1 MPQIS
6 SSNENIK
13 PPEDLQ
19 VKTLAHHGIC
29 AGYID
34 KIKLVDRIDAR
45 LPVSKEKGAILTHG
59 QRVKA
64 MIINGLGFTQSPI
77 YLTPK
82 FFENLPVEQLFGK
95 GIKANHFNDDSLGRT
110 LDAIYKYD
118 STALFA
124 EIANEVAM
132 EITPKPKPKKTQIH
146 IDTSSLKVSGDY
158 DLEEDYPDDENRPPL
173 PKYGHSKDHRPD
185 LKQLVLSL
193 TVSGPANLPIW
204 FEGIDGNSQDK
215 SNFHDTLAKI
225 NEFQSALQD
234 APEFLVVADSALY
247 VKGKLQEAYYDWVT
261 RIPENIKSVKKLVRI
276 DHKELA
282 WSPLDNGYQYVWL
295 GHEDREMKQHW
306 AMFYSEQAAKKE
318 TITLNKR
325 IEKALLSAQKAAK
338 KLSKEKFA
346 CEIDAQQAI
355 EKFEKGLKFHVINSD
370 IIVATKFSG
379 RGRPS
384 KIEKPSISSFHTQI
398 TLIDSPQKQQPLRN
412 KLGRF
417 ILGTNQLDDPQI
429 DANSLLS
436 TYKEQQNVERG
447 FRFIKDPQFHLNGIF
462 LEKPERINS
471 LMMIMTL
478 CLMVYNVGQHDV
490 RETLKEQGETV
501 KNQVGKSTK
510 TPTLR
515 WLFQQMAGIYCVSI
529 NGGGHSLSGITEE
542 KKKIIILCGEEVARI
557 YQMA

>member
-1 MPQIS
+1 MPNLA
-6 SSNENIK
+6 SNTENIK
-13 PPEDLQ
+13 IPAELQ
-19 VKTLAHHGIC
+19 VKTLAHHGLC

-34 KIKLVDRIDAR
+34 KLKLVERIDAR
-45 LPVSKEKGAILTHG
+45 LPISKEKGAILTHG

-77 YLTPK
+77 YLTPN
-82 FFENLPVEQLFGK
+82 FFKNLPVEQLFTK
-95 GIKANHFNDDSLGRT
+95 GAKAEHFNDDALGRT
-110 LDAIYKYD
+110 LDAIYKYGA
-118 STALFA
+118 TALFA
-124 EIANEVAM
+124 EIANEIAVERM
-132 EITPKPKPKKTQIH
+132 PKQNKVQLH

-158 DLEEDYPDDENRPPL
+158 DLEDNYPDDNKPPL

-193 TVSGPANLPIW
+193 TVSGPASLPIW

-234 APEFLVVADSALY
+234 APDFLVVADSALY
-247 VKGKLQEAYYDWVT
+247 VNGKLKEAYYDWVT
-261 RIPENIKSVKKLVRI
+261 RVPENIKYA
-276 DHKELA
+276 KELVKTDHDKLA
-282 WSPLDNGYQYVWL
+282 WRPLDNGYQYVWI

-306 AMFYSEQAAKKE
+306 AMFHSEQAYKKE
-318 TITLNKR
+318 TETLNKR
-325 IEKALLSAQKAAK
+325 IEKALIAAQKSSK
-338 KLSKEKFA
+338 KLSKQQFA
-346 CEIDAQQAI
+346 CEVDAQQAI
-355 EKFEKGLKFHVINSD
+355 DKFEKSLKYHVISSE
-370 IIVATKFSG
+370 IIITTKFSG

-384 KIEKPSISSFHTQI
+384 KSEKPSISTFQTQI
-398 TLIDSPQKQQPLRN
+398 ELIDSPEKQQPHRN

-417 ILGTNQLDDPQI
+417 ILGTNQLDDSEI
-429 DANSLLS
+429 DASSLLS

-478 CLMVYNVGQHDV
+478 CLMVYNIGQYEV
-490 RETLKEQGETV
+490 REALKEQGETV
-501 KNQVGKSTK
+501 KSQVGKATK

-515 WLFQQMAGIYCVSI
+515 WLFQQMSGVYCVSI
-529 NGGGHSLSGITEE
+529 DGKSSCISGLTEE
-542 KKKIIILCGEEVARI
+542 KRKIVMLCGEDIARI
-557 YQMA
+557 YQMV